1 MLTHIVAFGM
11 GIWTAAVPPTLDSV
25 AAGIEKRLERE
36 EIRGAVLGVQLG
48 EQNRVTGFGQISRE
62 NPDSPGPDTLFEI
75 GSISKVF
82 TALLAQRQVETGR
95 ASWDEPISR
104 RISGTFANPS
114 VGAITWRELASH
126 SSGLPRLPD
135 NMPMENALDPYAGYD
150 RALLESYLLGYNPAT
165 LEKRYAYSNLGM
177 GLLGELAAEAA
188 GLPYAEA
195 LRRDVFDPLGMGDTS
210 VVPSEQQLTRMAEG
224 FSQGADMPR
233 WGGFD
238 ALAGAGAIVSTA
250 SDLLRFAR
258 LNADPAKA
266 GAMADSLAAI
276 RELQGTGET
285 ALGWHLDQDV
295 GDSTVYWHNG
305 GTGGFASALA
315 VEPSTGLA
323 VVLLAASTDYNGI
336 TELALAQLAGQA
348 EAPVEGPD
356 LSPYVGTF
364 QVSPAMMLTF
374 FLDEGQLFGQ
384 ATGQGAFP
392 LKVEGEHA
400 FSFKPADISLTF
412 EDFTDDKAQQMVM
425 IQAGR
430 TTRAPRVADDKGIKR
445 MTAIEID
452 AASLE
457 PLVGVYALA
466 PAVKITVEARDGQLF
481 AQLTG
486 QPAFPVFPF
495 EADKF
500 FYKVVDAQLHF
511 ERDDAGA
518 VAGLTLVQ
526 GGRQYAPKQP

>member
-1 MLTHIVAFGM
+1 MLTHIMAFGM

-25 AAGIEKRLERE
+25 TAGIEKRIERE
-36 EIRGAVLGVQLG
+36 EIRGAVLGVQQG
-48 EQNRVTGFGQISRE
+48 ADNRITGFGRTGPQ
-62 NPDSPGPDTLFEI
+62 NPDSPGPATLFEI

-82 TALLAQRQVETGR
+82 TALLAQRQVQAGR
-95 ASWDEPISR
+95 ASWDEPISQ
-104 RISGTFANPS
+104 RISGTFADPR

-135 NMPMENALDPYAGYD
+135 NMPMENALDPYAGFD
-150 RALLESYLLGYNPAT
+150 RALLDAYLLSYRPAS
-165 LEKRYAYSNLGM
+165 LEKQYAYSNLGM
-177 GLLGELAAEAA
+177 GLLGELAANAA

-195 LRRDVFDPLGMGDTS
+195 LQRDVFEPLGMNDTA
-210 VVPSEQQLTRMAEG
+210 VAPAPQKLKRMATG

-250 SDLLRFAR
+250 SDLLRFAH
-258 LNADPAKA
+258 LNANPAEA
-266 GAMADSLAAI
+266 GAMAASLAAI
-276 RELQGTGET
+276 REVQGSGET
-285 ALGWHLDQDV
+285 ALGWHIEKSA
-295 GDSTVYWHNG
+295 GDSPVFWHNG

-315 VEPSTGLA
+315 VDPSKGLS

-336 TELALAQLAGQA
+336 TELALAQLAGEV
-348 EAPVEGPD
+348 EAPADGPD

-364 QVSPAMMLTF
+364 QVSPAMVLTF
-374 FLDEGQLFGQ
+374 FLDDGQLFGQ

-392 LKVEGEHA
+392 LAVAGEHA
-400 FSFKPADISLTF
+400 FSFEPAGITLSF
-412 EDFTDDKAQQMVM
+412 EDFADSRAQTMVM
-425 IQAGR
+425 VQAGR
-430 TTRAPRVADDKGIKR
+430 TTRAPRVADDKGIQR
-445 MTAIEID
+445 MTEIEID
-452 AASLE
+452 AASLA
-457 PLVGVYALA
+457 PLAGVYALT

-495 EADKF
+495 EPDKF

-511 ERDDAGA
+511 ERDDSGA
-518 VAGLTLVQ
+518 VSGLTLVQ